1 MCSEAVYLVAR
12 ELIRQ
17 DEIYAAIWVIL
28 QFDICGR
35 EQDVECLFP
44 ADIVQSGGEY
54 ALVFGVSARGETV
67 KTGRDQGAVIE
78 QPWVGRLV
86 MALAERTPVGA
97 RIFPLTQEGFRRRW
111 AAALTSLGLPFRPPH
126 ALRHTAAAEAIFQK
140 RLSLEQ
146 VRRRGRWKALSSV
159 QRYTKT
165 HDIVNYKGS
174 MDPQLL
180 AEGEQL
186 LKDLPKHFQTELG
199 SRPGELSA
207 ALACAVGGE
216 VQTSTTCTTADGEG
230 GNLVKRTVAEL
241 RAMCRSKNLAV
252 TGKKADL
259 IERLRGH
266 NVADGD
272 DSCEDG
278 WEGR

>member
-44 ADIVQSGGEY
+44 ADIVHSGGEY

-146 VRRRGRWKALSSV
+146 VRRRGRWKALAPSNV
-159 QRYTKT
+159 T
-165 HDIVNYKGS
+165 
-174 MDPQLL
+174 P
-180 AEGEQL
+180 
-186 LKDLPKHFQTELG
+186 
-199 SRPGELSA
+199 RPTTS
-207 ALACAVGGE
+207 
-216 VQTSTTCTTADGEG
+216 STTKGPWTPSCWP
-230 GNLVKRTVAEL
+230 
-241 RAMCRSKNLAV
+241 RAS
-252 TGKKADL
+252 
-259 IERLRGH
+259 
-266 NVADGD
+266 
-272 DSCEDG
+272 SC
-278 WEGR
+278 